1 MPDTIGNQLPQPD
14 RIRGW
19 LVFDHLP
26 DDLQKAEDSTRF
38 ADAGALHTIGN
49 PIGHVGGGI
58 TYRPNRLVR
67 TVTGTELILLEHLGY
82 DTAKVT
88 QTVVRGRHRSWP
100 CLEDTPRPPEERT
113 RLKEAGYTDH
123 LPN

>member
-26 DDLQKAEDSTRF
+26 ADLQKAEDSTRF

-58 TYRPNRLVR
+58 TYRPSRLVR
-67 TVTGTELILLEHLGY
+67 TVTGAELILLEHLGY

-88 QTVVRGRHRSWP
+88 QTVVRGRHR
-100 CLEDTPRPPEERT
+100 
-113 RLKEAGYTDH
+113 
-123 LPN
+123 